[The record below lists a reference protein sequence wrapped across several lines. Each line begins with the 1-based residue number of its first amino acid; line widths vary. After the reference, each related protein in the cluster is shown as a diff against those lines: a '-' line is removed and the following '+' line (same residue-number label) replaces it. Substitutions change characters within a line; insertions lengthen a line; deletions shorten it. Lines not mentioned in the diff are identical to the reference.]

1 MAQRI
6 GIRQT
11 TEQRIIS
18 GCRVAFDPRKTEEVN
33 PTRDPENYK
42 AREKFYRTQQWE
54 ERMKEKRAQRAL

>member
-6 GIRQT
+6 GIRQN

-18 GCRVAFDPRKTEEVN
+18 GCRVAFDPRKTEDVD

-42 AREKFYRTQQWE
+42 AREKFYRAQQLE
-54 ERMKEKRAQRAL
+54 ERMREKHAQRAL